1 MDLYYSLTS
10 PYARIVRASLI
21 EKQLHDRTGHHV
33 VDPWSDD
40 AGLMQVNPATRV
52 PTLVTDD
59 GVSIT
64 ESLLIVHFLEAT
76 WPDPELIPQG
86 RRAQVLGQT
95 GLAVGIIDAG
105 VQTLLAKRFGPEG
118 ADQGVLGQ
126 RRART
131 ITSTLD
137 RLESQPPEAGGD
149 LGALAVAVALQYL
162 DFRYADLAWREQRPA
177 LTRWHEQVARR
188 DSLSE
193 TVPR

>member
-10 PYARIVRASLI
+10 PYARIVRASLL
-21 EKQLHDRTGHHV
+21 EKRLADRTGYHV

-59 GVSIT
+59 GVAIT
-64 ESLLIVHFLEAT
+64 ESLLIVHFLEAS
-76 WPDPELIPQG
+76 WPDPTLVPED
-86 RRAQVLGQT
+86 RRAEILGQA
-95 GLAVGIIDAG
+95 GRAVGLIDAG

-118 ADQGVLGQ
+118 VDQGVLGQ
-126 RRART
+126 RRSRT

-162 DFRYADLAWREQRPA
+162 DFRFPELAWREQRPA
-177 LTRWHEQVARR
+177 LSRWLERVAVRE
-188 DSLSE
+188 SLSA
-193 TVPR
+193 TVPQ